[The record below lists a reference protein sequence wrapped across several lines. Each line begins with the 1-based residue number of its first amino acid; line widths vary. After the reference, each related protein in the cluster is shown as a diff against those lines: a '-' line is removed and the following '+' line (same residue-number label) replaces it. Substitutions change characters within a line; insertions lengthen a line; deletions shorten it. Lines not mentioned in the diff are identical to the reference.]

1 MISRTTIDRVFE
13 TARVEE
19 VIGEFVTL
27 KKAGSNFK
35 GLSPFTDEKS
45 PSFMVSPVK
54 QIWKDFST
62 GKGGNAVTF
71 LMEHEHFSYPE
82 AIRYLAKK
90 YAIEIEETEQTNEQ
104 KEAADERESLYIVSN
119 FAKDYYHDVLLNNQK
134 GKAIGLSYF
143 KERGFTDETIKKF
156 ELGYNLDDWSA
167 FTDTA
172 IRKGY
177 DLEYLTK
184 TGLTIAKE
192 GGKQFDRFKGRV
204 MFPIHS
210 MSGRV
215 LGFGGRILKADKKAA
230 KYLNSPESDIYHK
243 SKVLYGI
250 YYAKKTISKED
261 MCYLVEGYTDV
272 ISMNQAGVENVVAS
286 SGTALTPDQIR
297 LIKRLTP
304 NITVLFDGDAAGIRA
319 SIRGIDLILEQG
331 MNVRVLIFPDG
342 DDPDSFSKRVST
354 EELKEYLEK
363 NSTDF
368 INFKVSLLM
377 KDAENDPIKK
387 ANLIR
392 DIVTSI
398 SKIPDSIQREVY
410 IQECSRIM
418 EISET
423 VLFNELAQIS
433 KKSERDAYQKEQQL
447 RRKAERENS
456 QVANNSNDSR
466 QTPSTRGG
474 AVSGQTRTQRLAEGM
489 GVSAQKQVVKE
500 VNTLELFEREIIKI
514 LLIYGNNE
522 VDFIDWIEE
531 VNEFGQVKMIKEEY
545 TTVVSQE
552 LYLQLQ
558 DDEVEFSHEI
568 FQKIYTSI
576 IEKLNQEQHISI
588 EELTSHQDA
597 DISQTVTDILMDDE
611 KHILSDW
618 ESQDIMVT
626 AKDEVLPKLV
636 TDAILNL
643 RRVLIERKI
652 KELIEEMGEGKERE
666 SILEMVVDY
675 TGLKKKLFEKL
686 NRIL

>member
-1 MISRTTIDRVFE
+1 MIQRSTIDRVFE

-62 GKGGNAVTF
+62 GKGGNSVSF

-90 YAIEIEETEQTNEQ
+90 YNIEIEEEEQTNEQ
-104 KEAADERESLYIVSN
+104 KEAADERESMYLVSN
-119 FAKDYYHDVLLNNQK
+119 FAKDYYHDILLNNPK

-143 KERGFTDETIKKF
+143 QERGFTDETIKKF

-177 DLEYLTK
+177 DIEYMSK
-184 TGLTIAKE
+184 TGLTIVKE

-204 MFPIHS
+204 LFPIHS

-250 YYAKKTISKED
+250 YQAKQAISKED
-261 MCYLVEGYTDV
+261 RCYLVEGYTDV
-272 ISMNQAGVENVVAS
+272 ISMHQAGVHNVVAS

-297 LIKRLTP
+297 LIRRLTP

-342 DDPDSFSKRVST
+342 EDPDSFSQSKST
-354 EELKEYLEK
+354 AELQEYLEN
-363 NSTDF
+363 NSKDF

-377 KDAENDPIKK
+377 EEAQNDPVKK
-387 ANLIR
+387 AGLIR

-398 SKIPDSIQREVY
+398 SKIPDNIQREVY
-410 IQECSRIM
+410 VQECSRIM

-433 KKSERDAYQKEQQL
+433 KKNEREAYQKEQQAKKQQE
-447 RRKAERENS
+447 RAQQRKPSTSNQVNTGNS
-456 QVANNSNDSR
+456 QADEEAYFQMMIAQEQSESGVASKKSGSN
-466 QTPSTRGG
+466 
-474 AVSGQTRTQRLAEGM
+474 EI
-489 GVSAQKQVVKE
+489 
-500 VNTLELFEREIIKI
+500 NTLEIFEREIIKI
-514 LLIYGNNE
+514 LLIYGNME
-522 VDFIDWIEE
+522 VEFVDWIEE
-531 VNEFGQVKMIKEEY
+531 VNEFGVVKMLKEEY
-545 TTVVSQE
+545 TSIVSQE

-558 DDEVEFSHEI
+558 DDEIEFTHQT
-568 FQKIYTSI
+568 FQKIYVEI
-576 IEKLNQEQHISI
+576 ITKLNLEQKISI
-588 EELTSHQDA
+588 EELTSHKDSE
-597 DISQTVTDILMDDE
+597 ISQVVTDILMDDE
-611 KHILSDW
+611 KHVLSDW
-618 ESQDIMVT
+618 EGQEIFVT
-626 AKDEVLPKLV
+626 PKDEVLPKMV
-636 TDAILNL
+636 SDAILNL

-652 KELIEEMGEGKERE
+652 KELIEDISKGENRE
-666 SILEMVVDY
+666 SILELVVDY
-675 TGLKKKLFEKL
+675 TNLKKKLFEKL
-686 NRIL
+686 HRIL